1 MFLLVPIT
9 AYLVAQ
15 SWTST
20 QPTSF
25 ANESLKHTQNR
36 QFLQENGPLWFCLAL
51 GWLHNLAQLKHGEIS
66 TRQRTTGKGSW
77 NDRADRFRANHG
89 RSDFPGAGCAS
100 WVRVQSAAQRLCAIH
115 SAVQRRCPRLSTEL
129 VAETELRIGN
139 ALDDRRPI
147 VGVRGLAYAAISWWR
162 AWRQSLDVF
171 RWVALAK
178 RGVRLLE
185 SFTCFALSYGLL
197 VLCFAIKETNR
208 PLARL
213 LLQNAFSVYVFHPPI
228 LIVAARVLHELM

>member
-1 MFLLVPIT
+1 MVLFGSTNFL
-9 AYLVAQ
+9 A
-15 SWTST
+15 
-20 QPTSF
+20 
-25 ANESLKHTQNR
+25 
-36 QFLQENGPLWFCLAL
+36 
-51 GWLHNLAQLKHGEIS
+51 WLHNLAQLKHGEIS
-66 TRQRTTGKGSW
+66 TRQWTTGKGSW

-185 SFTCFALSYGLL
+185 SFTCFALSSGLL